1 MKFNISEEKQFPS
14 IKIHENFISVVDNCG
29 GVGVGDG
36 GGVGEDNCGGVGV
49 GDGGAGD
56 RSVGR

>member
-1 MKFNISEEKQFPS
+1 MKFNISEEKQFPL

-36 GGVGEDNCGGVGV
+36 GGVGV

-56 RSVGR
+56 RSVGRWWRAW

>member
-1 MKFNISEEKQFPS
+1 M